1 MKGILASV
9 IVLVLLI
16 SACGSVR
23 NGERPTVATTP
34 EAQVETTHTPYPT
47 QTQAV
52 RLGSPQAPTDAPT
65 PTATPTTE
73 PTATTSATET
83 PQKPTST
90 MTPTAPPVPQE
101 PAPATPVPQAP
112 AGQAVE
118 LTRVPDT
125 DPGPPLAI
133 LVSAIRIK
141 ENGFYEVTGRIR
153 NEGDSVY
160 GGIGIG
166 ATFFTELECGDHY
179 VTSGDGKGKKG
190 NGGGEGDGGSVEDG
204 CGPNWH
210 RTGKVYA
217 ACQLLAP
224 GAECPFSLE
233 IYPRDYVSY
242 HLHPDAAPVEYR
254 QPVSL
259 DLSNVRAR
267 SDGVGHVRITGT
279 ATNENLF
286 AVRDANI
293 AGTLIDAAG
302 KIASVGWTLVPGEI
316 PPEASVDFDLR
327 IEHAPYVRHEV
338 QAQATQN

>member
-9 IVLVLLI
+9 IVFVLLI
-16 SACGSVR
+16 SACGSAG
-23 NGERPTVATTP
+23 NGAATAPATTGAAGT
-34 EAQVETTHTPYPT
+34 EIQVESSGVPSAPTHTAYPTHTPPPV
-47 QTQAV
+47 A
-52 RLGSPQAPTDAPT
+52 
-65 PTATPTTE
+65 TATPTTE
-73 PTATTSATET
+73 PTTTVAATET
-83 PQKPTST
+83 PYEPTAT
-90 MTPTAPPVPQE
+90 PTPTAFPTAPPAPQE
-101 PAPATPVPQAP
+101 PAPATPTAQAS
-112 AGQAVE
+112 AGEAVA
-118 LTRVPDT
+118 LTRLEDN
-125 DPGPPLAI
+125 DPSPPFTV

-141 ENGFYEVTGRIR
+141 ENGYYKLTGTVR
-153 NEGDSVY
+153 NDGDRVY
-160 GGIGIG
+160 GGVGVG
-166 ATFFTELECGDHY
+166 ATFFADAQP
-179 VTSGDGKGKKG
+179 
-190 NGGGEGDGGSVEDG
+190 
-204 CGPNWH
+204 PNWH

-279 ATNENLF
+279 ATNGNAF
-286 AVRDANI
+286 AVRDANV
-293 AGTLIDAAG
+293 AGTLIDATG
-302 KIASVGWTLVPGEI
+302 KIVSVGTTIVPGEI

-327 IEHAPYVRHEV
+327 IEHAPYTTYEL